1 MSEFETEGMVKGPDG
16 TILRFFY
23 DTARN
28 EAASAAEGRP
38 IFDSVLFVDVITPG
52 QKSSTPRFEIER
64 VWAEQSLKVLN
75 LTAPTRK
82 SFRYDAFREQIDK
95 FKSDEKAQDMAGT
108 PLKQWP
114 RIDRG
119 LAASLAA
126 VNVYTVEQLA
136 GVSDQNLTY
145 IGMGGRELREAA
157 RAFLQA
163 SDTAQAERLAGTV
176 ETQRIEMEAMQASLR
191 EAHAQME
198 ALKDQMVKMA
208 GQQAEVRAQPTQD
221 PLPDLAPPPIETTA
235 RKGSKLDPLV

>member
-23 DTARN
+23 DTERN
-28 EAASAAEGRP
+28 EAATAAEGRP
-38 IFDSVLFVDVITPG
+38 IFDNVLFVDVITPG
-52 QKSSTPRFEIER
+52 QKASTPRFEIER
-64 VWAEQSLKVLN
+64 IWAEQSLKALN
-75 LTAPTRK
+75 LTDLSRK
-82 SFRYDAFREQIDK
+82 SFRYAAFREQIEK
-95 FKSDEKAQDMAGT
+95 FKLDEKASDMAGT

-136 GVSDQNLTY
+136 GVSDQNLSY

-176 ETQRIEMEAMQASLR
+176 ETLRQENEMVKASLK
-191 EAHAQME
+191 EAHELMAT
-198 ALKDQMVKMA
+198 LKDQMVRMA
-208 GQQAEVRAQPTQD
+208 QRSIEPTTEHVD
-221 PLPDLAPPPIETTA
+221 SAPAPIETTVQ
-235 RKGSKLDPLV
+235 KGGKLKPLV

>member
-52 QKSSTPRFEIER
+52 QKASTPRFEIER
-64 VWAEQSLKVLN
+64 VWAEQSLKALN
-75 LTAPTRK
+75 LLAPTRK
-82 SFRYDAFREQIDK
+82 SFRYDAFKEQVEK
-95 FKSDEKAQDMAGT
+95 FKSDEKAQDLAGT

-176 ETQRIEMEAMQASLR
+176 ETQRIEMEAMQVSLR
-191 EAHAQME
+191 EAHTQME

-208 GQQAEVRAQPTQD
+208 GQQVKAPKQAET
-221 PLPDLAPPPIETTA
+221 LPDLTPPPIETNA
-235 RKGSKLDPLV
+235 RKGIKTDPLV